1 MRAAC
6 LDWCGQ
12 REKPQISVYFGG
24 DFQVYTVYCFAK
36 AQAWII
42 IETDECD
49 RVRKMEVCGND
60 KFGE

>member
-24 DFQVYTVYCFAK
+24 NFQVYTVYCFAK
-36 AQAWII
+36 AQA
-42 IETDECD
+42 
-49 RVRKMEVCGND
+49 
-60 KFGE
+60 